1 MVDDM
6 LLQEIQSLKE
16 QLRIAISI
24 IKQYAPE
31 FDEGD
36 FMHDLGTE
44 DYWLYL
50 DNNKKEDKSDYI

>member
-1 MVDDM
+1 MVDDL

-36 FMHDLGTE
+36 FIHDLGTE
-44 DYWLYL
+44 DYGT
-50 DNNKKEDKSDYI
+50 YIENEEHLTTAST

>member
-1 MVDDM
+1 MVDDL

-31 FDEGD
+31 FDEC
-36 FMHDLGTE
+36 DLMLDLSTE
-44 DYWLYL
+44 DYWTYIE
-50 DNNKKEDKSDYI
+50 DNEKL